1 MADTKISAL
10 TSATIPLAGTE
21 VLPVVQ
27 SGVTKQVSVADLTAG
42 RAVSASSLT
51 LTGSP
56 LATGSGGTGLTS
68 FTSNGI
74 VYASSTSA
82 LTTGSGFAYNGT
94 TRVLLLSNSS
104 ATLAHYSVGRTAAE
118 TRMGVV
124 AATNDFLTGTAAG
137 DGVLYALSGNAWY
150 GTATNYSCIFTTNN
164 TERAKIDTSGNYVP
178 KAANTG
184 INFTANTGAAGKTSQ
199 LLNWYEEGTWTPTD
213 ASGGSLSFT
222 GTSGNCYYTRV
233 GNLVTCV
240 FSVTYPTT
248 ADVNSAR
255 ITGLPFTSKS
265 TTNAVA
271 GGQLSYTN
279 YGSFLSMLIDTG
291 GNSFYFWTAAGA
303 LVTNATCSG
312 KVFRGVVTYM
322 I

>member
-10 TSATIPLAGTE
+10 TAATTPLAGTE
-21 VLPVVQ
+21 VLPIVQ
-27 SGVTKQVSVADLTAG
+27 SGATKQVSVD
-42 RAVSASSLT
+42 
-51 LTGSP
+51 
-56 LATGSGGTGLTS
+56 
-68 FTSNGI
+68 N
-74 VYASSTSA
+74 
-82 LTTGSGFAYNGT
+82 LTTGKTVTVGSLAITGATPRITADMSNATQASRLMFQTTTANTNTSVGVIPSGTGTSSRLNLFNSSDPDNAGYAQFNSSTAAAIINSSKLGTGT
-94 TRVLLLSNSS
+94 TLPIRLQIDGSTQVELSTAGNL
-104 ATLAHYSVGRTAAE
+104 TLSTGNLVQ
-118 TRMGVV
+118 
-124 AATNDFLTGTAAG
+124 GTAA
-137 DGVLYALSGNAWY
+137 
-150 GTATNYSCIFTTNN
+150 
-164 TERAKIDTSGNYVP
+164 K
-178 KAANTG
+178 G